1 MIAITKGVLAL
12 SALASA
18 GLVAFD
24 ASTPAIDPNSA
35 TYQVSHRFPRADE
48 NFARVVPVK
57 PQADGTKAVADGR
70 KGDRLE
76 SCGQREWPY
85 IAQACLVS
93 SNGSPVRKISR
104 VVAIERRLA
113 DNAAEVAIVPAAFAS
128 R

>member
-1 MIAITKGVLAL
+1 MASDVATGAEI
-12 SALASA
+12 SACS
-18 GLVAFD
+18 
-24 ASTPAIDPNSA
+24 
-35 TYQVSHRFPRADE
+35 RE
-48 NFARVVPVK
+48 
-57 PQADGTKAVADGR
+57 TKAVAEGR

-76 SCGQREWPY
+76 SCGPREWPY

-93 SNGSPVRKISR
+93 SNGSPVRTISR